1 MTLTLRN
8 LKGSYV
14 ERRSQSV
21 FKMDSDKFSFEG
33 LVIIDLCKKQECL
46 GKL

>member
-1 MTLTLRN
+1 MTVTLRN

-21 FKMDSDKFSFEG
+21 FKMDSDRLSLEG
-33 LVIIDLCKKQECL
+33 NFIINLCKKQEYL
-46 GKL
+46 EKL